1 MGDPIVIFDSVNTS
15 DNNSFWG
22 SLIVAVVAGIG
33 LYFILRQK
41 NTGDAYRRQMLIA
54 MLAFFAMIMAAGTAF
69 FSFWSMQKTGPVYV
83 YENSIVTPYG
93 EAKYANISK
102 AYIEMNNQQALL
114 NPGNTTSSVRM
125 LFLEE
130 RDGKMHV
137 LSEDNYEI
145 DKILKEIRTQ
155 ASQKKEKE

>member
-1 MGDPIVIFDSVNTS
+1 
-15 DNNSFWG
+15 
-22 SLIVAVVAGIG
+22 
-33 LYFILRQK
+33 
-41 NTGDAYRRQMLIA
+41 MLIA